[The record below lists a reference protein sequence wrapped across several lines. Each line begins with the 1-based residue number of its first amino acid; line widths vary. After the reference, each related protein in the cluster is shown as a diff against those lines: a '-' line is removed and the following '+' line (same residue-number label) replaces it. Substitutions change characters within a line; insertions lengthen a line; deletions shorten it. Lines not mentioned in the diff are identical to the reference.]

1 MKKIAPLCL
10 AGALLLGAGWFMGGN
25 TAAAASS
32 TGNIE
37 VLLNAKKIQFPDA
50 KPYQDAQG
58 SVMVPIR
65 FVSEALGAE
74 VGWQK
79 VNGQMTV
86 SVNNEKHNVRMTVGQ
101 KVAKVDGQDKSYGT
115 KIELKQNRTFVP
127 LRLVSEG
134 LGQPVEWDKIG
145 RWVWIGEK
153 KAPTLEELGLKPVS
167 IEPYRKWFEKN
178 QFLLKNSEG
187 QPYNKALIFKIN
199 NLPTTFVR
207 DIYSVELY
215 TDPNTKLQYL
225 KIRAKTKSGAG
236 DIFYLTKK
244 KDIRYRNPIDSLT
257 INNGDGT
264 KYCFYKI
271 WSRSDKTLD
280 GIVDDKQLSIKDIE
294 YIGFSYGAPDYIPLM
309 INPWRGN

>member
-1 MKKIAPLCL
+1 MDEKNRAIMFGRSFVVRCRLVHGRQYGRSGFLDGEYRSVVKRQ
-10 AGALLLGAGWFMGGN
+10 
-25 TAAAASS
+25 
-32 TGNIE
+32 
-37 VLLNAKKIQFPDA
+37 KIQFPDA

-167 IEPYRKWFEKN
+167 IEPYRKWFEKKPY
-178 QFLLKNSEG
+178 LLKSPREDFT
-187 QPYNKALIFKIN
+187 YEKVLIFKFTD
-199 NLPTTFVR
+199 LPTSLLR
-207 DIYSVELY
+207 DIYSIEPY
-215 TDPNTKLQYL
+215 TD
-225 KIRAKTKSGAG
+225 AKTKVTYLKVRSKTTSTAG
-236 DIFYLTKK
+236 NLFYLTKK
-244 KDIRYRNPIDSLT
+244 QDIRYRYPIDQRT

-264 KYCFYKI
+264 KYSFYPI
-271 WSRSDKTLD
+271 
-280 GIVDDKQLSIKDIE
+280 
-294 YIGFSYGAPDYIPLM
+294 FPDQIRP
-309 INPWRGN
+309 

>member
-74 VGWQK
+74 VGWEK